1 MMDKLNTKDIML
13 RKHWHVEG
21 GPACVMCDHQM
32 LDTRD
37 HIFFQCSFVANC
49 WDRVGVHWDC
59 SLNISDRFAS
69 AR

>member
-37 HIFFQCSFVANC
+37 HIFFQCSFAANC
-49 WDRVGVHWDC
+49 WDRVGVH
-59 SLNISDRFAS
+59 
-69 AR
+69 